1 MASMNHVMLIG
12 NLTRDPETR
21 QLAGGSTVG
30 KLGLAVNR
38 RFKTR
43 AGEAREETCFVDVD
57 VFGRQAETAAQY
69 LSKGRPVLVEG
80 RLRQDQWTDRN
91 TGQKM
96 SRLVVV
102 AQRVQFLGTLSGGS
116 AQQDPGR
123 PGAVASDCGSEDAGR
138 DADSSAPF

>member
-21 QLAGGSTVG
+21 QLAGGSTIT

-38 RFKTR
+38 RFQTR
-43 AGEAREETCFVDVD
+43 SGEAREETCFVDID

-102 AQRVQFLGTLSGGS
+102 AQRVQFLGNPNGASVR
-116 AQQDPGR
+116 QDPEQHE
-123 PGAVASDCGSEDAGR
+123 PASSDSEDAR
-138 DADSSAPF
+138 PDAGNSPPF